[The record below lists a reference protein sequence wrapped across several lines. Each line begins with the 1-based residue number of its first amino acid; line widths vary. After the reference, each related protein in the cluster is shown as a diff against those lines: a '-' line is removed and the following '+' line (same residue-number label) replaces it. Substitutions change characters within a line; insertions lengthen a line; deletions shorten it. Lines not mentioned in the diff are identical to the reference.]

1 MEDWD
6 TKRWLARTL
15 AWENT
20 LARLR
25 READLS
31 SSAPEELPRAKRSVE
46 PSRARHAA
54 RLPRPSTA
62 A

>member
-15 AWENT
+15 AWEKT
-20 LARLR
+20 LSRL
-25 READLS
+25 READQA
-31 SSAPEELPRAKRSVE
+31 SSAAPKELRRKKVAGPERV
-46 PSRARHAA
+46 RHAA